1 MEKTASEIAMV
12 KKNVRLQEWERQ
24 IEKQKSSGLSVQE
37 WCQQHGINPKTY
49 YYHLRKVREEFLRSG
64 KAEKAQAQIE
74 SERSVVPILTTLSD
88 RNITIEKNGLRIT
101 LPENI
106 SAEVLIAVVSKL
118 C

>member
-37 WCQQHGINPKTY
+37 WCQQHSIKPKTY

-64 KAEKAQAQIE
+64 KSENTQAQIE
-74 SERSVVPILTTLSD
+74 AERSVVPILATSSD
-88 RNITIEKNGLRIT
+88 RNITIEKNGMRIT
-101 LPENI
+101 LPESI
-106 SAEVLIAVVSKL
+106 SADILIAVVDKL

>member
-24 IEKQKSSGLSVQE
+24 IEEQKSSGLSVQE

-64 KAEKAQAQIE
+64 KAEKAQAKKEIE
-74 SERSVVPILTTLSD
+74 RAVVPILAAPSGG
-88 RNITIEKNGLRIT
+88 NISIEKNGLHIT
-101 LPENI
+101 LPEDI
-106 SAEVLIAVVSKL
+106 SAEILIAVVDKL

>member
-1 MEKTASEIAMV
+1 MEKTASEIVTV
-12 KKNVRLQEWERQ
+12 KKNVRLQEWNRQ
-24 IEKQKSSGLSVQE
+24 IEEQKASGLSVQK
-37 WCQQHGINPKTY
+37 WCIQNGINLKTY

-64 KAEKAQAQIE
+64 KSENTQAQIE
-74 SERSVVPILTTLSD
+74 AERSVVPILTTLSD
-88 RNITIEKNGLRIT
+88 RNITIEKNRLRIT

>member
-1 MEKTASEIAMV
+1 MEKTASEITIV
-12 KKNVRLQEWERQ
+12 KKNIRLQEWNRQ
-24 IEKQKSSGLSVQE
+24 IEEQKASGLSVQE
-37 WCQQHGINPKTY
+37 WCIQNGINLKTY
-49 YYHLRKVREEFLRSG
+49 YYHLRKVREKFLRSG
-64 KAEKAQAQIE
+64 KAENAQE
-74 SERSVVPILTTLSD
+74 KKEPERAVVPILTATSD

>member
-1 MEKTASEIAMV
+1 MEKTASEIAKV
-12 KKNVRLQEWERQ
+12 KKNIRLQEWNRQ
-24 IEKQKSSGLSVQE
+24 IEEQKSSGLSVQE

-64 KAEKAQAQIE
+64 KAENSQEKKKA
-74 SERSVVPILTTLSD
+74 ERAVVPILTATSD
-88 RNITIEKNGLRIT
+88 RNITIEKNGLHIT

-106 SAEVLIAVVSKL
+106 SSEILIAVVDKL

>member
-37 WCQQHGINPKTY
+37 WCQQHSIKPKTY

-64 KAEKAQAQIE
+64 KSENTQAQIE
-74 SERSVVPILTTLSD
+74 SERSVVPILTTSSD

-106 SAEVLIAVVSKL
+106 PAEVLMAVVDRL